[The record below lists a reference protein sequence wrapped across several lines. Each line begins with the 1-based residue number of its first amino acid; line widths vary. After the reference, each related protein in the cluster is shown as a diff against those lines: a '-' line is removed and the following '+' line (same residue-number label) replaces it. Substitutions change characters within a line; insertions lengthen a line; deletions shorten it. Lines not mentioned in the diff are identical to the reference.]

1 MAHEFALTT
10 WRTYV
15 LWKTELPEQFSSWTM
30 QALCIV
36 NLMTEERLALLV
48 KQQDGQIITQNGVG
62 IIPLTKKNKNKLN
75 RSYYKAV
82 VCHHNHTTAFI
93 I

>member
-1 MAHEFALTT
+1 MTRWMTIVPLKAALTA
-10 WRTYV
+10 R
-15 LWKTELPEQFSSWTM
+15 FSSWTM